1 MMALVGTDVTMAGG
15 LAKVT
20 GAVNYAPD
28 LVLPRMLYAKALRS
42 PYPHAKLLRVDAN
55 KAQKYP
61 GVVAVITHNDLSGLN
76 PYFGPVVD
84 DQPVVA
90 TDRVRHVG
98 EVVALI
104 AAETREIA
112 EEALDL
118 IEVDY
123 QELPAVFD
131 LLDAAKPGA
140 PVLHAQRN
148 ETNAGVHREEFN
160 FELGGNVCSVF
171 RVADGDIQKGF
182 QEAEEIFENTYLL
195 PPVQHGHIEP
205 HAATA
210 YWEPSGKLVV
220 HSASQNPSGVQ
231 EQLAHIFNLPENKV
245 RVIVPILGG
254 GYGGKTH
261 ARLEPALALL
271 ARKARRPVQWVL
283 TRDEVFLTGRRYGA
297 LVKIK
302 TGVKRDGAIVARQV
316 EVFYEIGAY
325 ALNGPV
331 NAKTGCYVSSGPYN
345 IPNRSLSTYS
355 VYTNLP
361 PTGPFRGVGVSHVCW
376 AYESEMDD
384 IARRLG
390 IDPLE
395 LRLKHLVKEGD
406 VFVTGEKLVSV
417 GITDCLERAAAAIGW
432 NGKEE
437 QSSPADGN
445 NLVRGKGLAVTI
457 KSTTTPTTSSAD
469 VRLNADGSA
478 ILLTSS
484 VDMGQGALTSLAQI
498 VGDELGLPF
507 EKISV
512 SLPDTDITPYDKSTS
527 SSRTT
532 FHMGQAAQKAARE
545 IRNQL
550 LEVGAKKLEA
560 RIEDLELREGAVSVR
575 GVPDKRL
582 SITDIFKAR
591 FGSSVGSMFGGYCFK
606 SEGGL
611 NPKTGKGKAAAFWF
625 FSACG
630 VEVEVDI
637 ETGKI
642 RVLNIVTAVDVG
654 KAVHPKQCG
663 LQNEGSMLSGMGSA
677 LFEEM
682 LYDNGQPINSNFL
695 EYLLPSMEDHPLE
708 FHSVLVETPHPE
720 GPFGAKG
727 MGEAA
732 LPPVAPAIGNAI
744 ANALGGIRIRDLPI
758 KPDKIIAMLNAGKER
773 S

>member
-1 MMALVGTDVTMAGG
+1 MVGG

-42 PYPHAKLLRVDAN
+42 PYPHAKLLRVDAS
-55 KAQKYP
+55 KAEKYP
-61 GVVAVITHNDLSGLN
+61 GVVAVVTHNDLTGLN

-98 EVVALI
+98 EVMALV

-118 IEVDY
+118 IDVDY

-131 LLDAAKPGA
+131 LVEAAKSGA
-140 PVLHAQRN
+140 PVLHEQRN

-182 QEAEEIFENTYLL
+182 QEAEEIFENTYTL

-210 YWEPSGKLVV
+210 YWEPGGKLVV

-231 EQLAHIFNLPENKV
+231 EQLAHIFNLPENQV
-245 RVIVPILGG
+245 RVIVPLLGG

-283 TRDEVFLTGRRYGA
+283 NRDEVFLTGRRYGA
-297 LVKIK
+297 LVRIK
-302 TGVKRDGAIVARQV
+302 TGVKRDGLIIARQV

-361 PTGPFRGVGVSHVCW
+361 PTGPYRGVGVSHVCW

-390 IDPLE
+390 MDPLE

-417 GITDCLERAAAAIGW
+417 GITDCLERSAAAIGW
-432 NGKEE
+432 KGKEE
-437 QSSPADGN
+437 QLAPPVGN
-445 NLVRGKGLAVTI
+445 KLVRGKGLAVMI
-457 KSTTTPTTSSAD
+457 KSTTTPTTSSAN

-484 VDMGQGALTSLAQI
+484 VEIGQGALTSLAQI

-507 EKISV
+507 EKVSV
-512 SLPDTDITPYDKSTS
+512 GSPDTDVTPYDKSTS

-545 IRNQL
+545 IKNQL
-550 LEVGAKKLEA
+550 LEIGAKKLEA
-560 RIEDLELREGAVSVR
+560 RVEDLELSQGAVWVR

-582 SITDIFKAR
+582 SITDIFKAH
-591 FGSSVGSMFGGYCFK
+591 FGSSVGSMFGGHCFK
-606 SEGGL
+606 TEGGL

-630 VEVEVDI
+630 VEVEVDL
-637 ETGKI
+637 ETGKVRI
-642 RVLNIVTAVDVG
+642 LRIVTAVDVG
-654 KAVHPKQCG
+654 KAIHPKQCG
-663 LQNEGSMLSGMGSA
+663 LQNEGSMLSGVGSA

-682 LYDNGQPINSNFL
+682 VYDNGQPINSNFL
-695 EYLLPSMEDHPLE
+695 EYMLPSMEDHPLE

-732 LPPVAPAIGNAI
+732 LPAVAPAVGNAI
-744 ANALGGIRIRDLPI
+744 ANALGGLRIRDLPI
-758 KPDKIIAMLNAGKER
+758 KPDKIIAGLHVGKE
-773 S
+773 